1 MENSNQNLSFFSYMK
16 DDFFKTIHDF
26 KSLAINSFRKLAIEL
41 NEFYSNYRKSRIK
54 DLTRNTIKVPVNPH
68 FMFYFY
74 KHGSEIFTYFM
85 SYLAVL
91 SFMVL
96 SIKNLEKSYVMIPL
110 LLFSIIRIALLTT
123 KLKYYFKIWSK

>member
-1 MENSNQNLSFFSYMK
+1 MK

-110 LLFSIIRIALLTT
+110 LLFSIISIALLTT